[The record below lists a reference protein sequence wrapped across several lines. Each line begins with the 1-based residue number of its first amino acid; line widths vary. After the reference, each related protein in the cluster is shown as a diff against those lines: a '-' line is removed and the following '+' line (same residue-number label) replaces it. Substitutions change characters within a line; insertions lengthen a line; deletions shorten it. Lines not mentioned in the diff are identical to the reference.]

1 MINQTI
7 IQRQSVGKVAKYY
20 SDGADDYYAKE
31 GDAMAWHGKGAKEL
45 GLEGKEV
52 TQEDLRRILDGQI
65 DKKTRMRR
73 YTTDQTKER
82 MAYDLTFSAPKSVSV
97 QALVGGDKA
106 ILQAHDD
113 AIKAVLEEVE
123 RLTAARQTENGK
135 TSVEMTNNMVAATF
149 RHELS
154 REQEPQLHTHLVIMN
169 MTQREDGKWR
179 SLMNDFIF
187 EQAGHLGTV
196 YDAALARGLEKQG
209 YQLRYDEKGNFNLA
223 HFTPDQVKA
232 FSSRKDQI
240 DEALEAKGLDRET
253 ATAKERNEASL
264 STRKRKKEIVDRQA
278 LHESWKDK
286 AREVGID
293 FSKREWAG
301 PAAEKGKSFA
311 KPEFVTKPREYYA
324 DEAVK
329 FAVASLSERQTNN
342 PERTILSAAMKHGI
356 GKVTAKEAREALE
369 RQVKR
374 GDVIKGE
381 PILRAT
387 NLKGDN
393 GKAISMTPTMWVNYM
408 MEQGKSRKDAHA
420 LVEKG
425 IQSGRLVI
433 AARNYTTKKALDR
446 EKTILNI
453 EARGRKTLKPIVSKR
468 EVDRHLKTGTHSAE
482 QKQAIHNVLGS
493 KDRFIGVHGFAG
505 VGKSHLTKPVK
516 DLAEEKGMTV
526 RALAPYGGQVKALQS
541 EGLKAQTVASFL
553 KARDKKIDGN
563 TLVIVDESGVIPA
576 RQMQRL
582 MEEIEKHGARAV
594 FLGDTQQT
602 KAIEAGKPYDQLISA
617 GMSVSY
623 VTEIQRQKANPEL
636 LKAVQFAAEGDTS
649 KSLDSFDQM
658 KAVRE
663 IAEPSDRHKQIAED
677 FAKLDA
683 GERRDTIIVTGTN
696 ASRKEINTLVRREL
710 GLEGQGTHFDLL
722 NRLDTTQAERRFSRY
737 YAVGAVVVPEQDFR
751 QFGLERGK
759 QYQVLDTGPGNLLT
773 VKGEDGATHSF
784 DPSKAQLSVYGIERS
799 ELATG
804 DSVKITRNDKGADLA
819 NGDRFTVLFHD
830 KETNTLTLEAND
842 GSGRQ
847 ITLSAHD
854 RMFVALDYASTV
866 HSAQGK
872 TCQKAL
878 LNLDSKSK
886 TTVKEVYYV
895 GVSRAKLQTTIYTD
909 NLGNLPSAIQRDT
922 YKTAALELTPEKKEN
937 KSWLD
942 KLRTLVSKNHNSEK
956 NKEGSDKT
964 KTNEMEKGK
973 EKEKDGMSR

>member
-1 MINQTI
+1 IT
-7 IQRQSVGKVAKYY
+7 
-20 SDGADDYYAKE
+20 
-31 GDAMAWHGKGAKEL
+31 
-45 GLEGKEV
+45 
-52 TQEDLRRILDGQI
+52 
-65 DKKTRMRR
+65 
-73 YTTDQTKER
+73 
-82 MAYDLTFSAPKSVSV
+82 
-97 QALVGGDKA
+97 
-106 ILQAHDD
+106 
-113 AIKAVLEEVE
+113 
-123 RLTAARQTENGK
+123 
-135 TSVEMTNNMVAATF
+135 
-149 RHELS
+149 
-154 REQEPQLHTHLVIMN
+154 LH
-169 MTQREDGKWR
+169 Q
-179 SLMNDFIF
+179 
-187 EQAGHLGTV
+187 
-196 YDAALARGLEKQG
+196 
-209 YQLRYDEKGNFNLA
+209 NLLN
-223 HFTPDQVKA
+223 
-232 FSSRKDQI
+232 SY
-240 DEALEAKGLDRET
+240 
-253 ATAKERNEASL
+253 
-264 STRKRKKEIVDRQA
+264 
-278 LHESWKDK
+278 
-286 AREVGID
+286 
-293 FSKREWAG
+293 
-301 PAAEKGKSFA
+301 AEKILIQKSLF
-311 KPEFVTKPREYYA
+311 
-324 DEAVK
+324 
-329 FAVASLSERQTNN
+329 LW
-342 PERTILSAAMKHGI
+342 
-356 GKVTAKEAREALE
+356 
-369 RQVKR
+369 
-374 GDVIKGE
+374 GDY
-381 PILRAT
+381 R
-387 NLKGDN
+387 
-393 GKAISMTPTMWVNYM
+393 
-408 MEQGKSRKDAHA
+408 
-420 LVEKG
+420 
-425 IQSGRLVI
+425 
-433 AARNYTTKKALDR
+433 
-446 EKTILNI
+446 
-453 EARGRKTLKPIVSKR
+453 
-468 EVDRHLKTGTHSAE
+468 
-482 QKQAIHNVLGS
+482 
-493 KDRFIGVHGFAG
+493 
-505 VGKSHLTKPVK
+505 
-516 DLAEEKGMTV
+516 
-526 RALAPYGGQVKALQS
+526 
-541 EGLKAQTVASFL
+541 LKAQTVASFL

-649 KSLDSFDQM
+649 KSLESFDQM

-663 IAEPSDRHKQIAED
+663 IGEPSDRHKQIAED

-683 GERRDTIIVTGTN
+683 GERRETIIVTGTN

-759 QYQVLDTGPGNLLT
+759 QYEVIDTGPGNLLT
-773 VKGEDGATHSF
+773 IKGEDGTTHSF

-830 KETNTLTLEAND
+830 KETNTLKLEAND

-909 NLGNLPSAIQRDT
+909 NLKNLPSAIQRDT

-956 NKEGSDKT
+956 NKEGYDKT
-964 KTNEMEKGK
+964 KTNEK